1 MPHWWGMFFTKQ
13 ISCLPYALL
22 ITTSWYIGIDT
33 LLYSLCF
40 TNCIIPFLP
49 QLSYHPSSLYLKLQP
64 ELLLKVITEMHT
76 YFGIP
81 DVAAKVAHSLDHL
94 CMNSDNW
101 IAIYNIAFL
110 WYSA

>member
-1 MPHWWGMFFTKQ
+1 MSAIYSPYYYLMVYRYRYSSVFLMLYQLYHSLPSSTL
-13 ISCLPYALL
+13 IS
-22 ITTSWYIGIDT
+22 S
-33 LLYSLCF
+33 
-40 TNCIIPFLP
+40 
-49 QLSYHPSSLYLKLQP
+49 SSLYLKLQP

-101 IAIYNIAFL
+101 IAIYNVAFL